1 MPRSKVG
8 KALTKARGPV
18 HGNFAEGA
26 TITQG
31 VLALV
36 QSGSSWPR
44 MSAAK
49 KEAIHMI
56 IHKIHRIVTGNPD
69 HKDHWDD
76 IGGYGQLGADDC
88 AEAAPVVK
96 RKYKTKSV
104 AKLRTWKAPVEVE
117 RVKRKYTKRQP
128 DIKKL
133 VTKKVAARP
142 VAKRVPKVRVQPAR
156 GRPALNGVAGAA

>member
-31 VLALV
+31 VLALL
-36 QSGSSWPR
+36 QSGSSWSR

-49 KEAIHMI
+49 KEAAHMI
-56 IHKIHRIVTGNPD
+56 VHKLHRIVTGNPD

-88 AEAAPVVK
+88 ADAAPVKVRK
-96 RKYKTKSV
+96 KYKARAPKVV
-104 AKLRTWKAPVEVE
+104 AQTAVPA
-117 RVKRKYTKRQP
+117 KRKYTKRAE
-128 DIKKL
+128 
-133 VTKKVAARP
+133 KVAARP
-142 VAKRVPKVRVQPAR
+142 ARKARVAKSPKVAVRAR
-156 GRPALNGVAGAA
+156 RQAPVLNGAAGHA

>member
-8 KALTKARGPV
+8 KALTKVRGPV

-31 VLALV
+31 VLALF
-36 QSGSSWPR
+36 QGGSSWGR

-49 KEAIHMI
+49 KEALHMI
-56 IHKIHRIVTGNPD
+56 VHKMHRIVTGNPD

-88 AEAAPVVK
+88 VAAAPIR
-96 RKYKTKSV
+96 RKYKKRAKVSLPRAQKEKTKSV
-104 AKLRTWKAPVEVE
+104 AR
-117 RVKRKYTKRQP
+117 
-128 DIKKL
+128 
-133 VTKKVAARP
+133 AARKVGRPP
-142 VAKRVPKVRVQPAR
+142 VVKKRR
-156 GRPALNGVAGAA
+156 GRPAKKAILAAPLRTRQGRPVLNGAAGNA